1 LNGTNSYEI
10 DKIIL
15 HPEWDPQISN
25 YRDDIAIAVLKEL
38 VEFGGGIDKI
48 CVNTQQNPIESFINH
63 NATVAGWGLTEFNKK
78 KTVLELREVTVP
90 IVDQKLCNVSRNLQ
104 TINSETS
111 FCAGTKD
118 GVTGPCRGNFK
129 INLKF

>member
-1 LNGTNSYEI
+1 LNDSNIYQI
-10 DKIIL
+10 DKLIL

-25 YRDDIAIAVLKEL
+25 YKDDIAIAILKEF
-38 VEFGGGIDKI
+38 VEFGSGIDKI
-48 CVNTQQNPIESFINH
+48 CVNTPLHPIGSFINH
-63 NATVAGWGLTEFNKK
+63 NATVAGWGLAEFSKR

-104 TINSETS
+104 NLNSETS

-118 GVTGPCRGNFK
+118 GITGPCRGKFK
-129 INLKF
+129 IALKF